1 MGTHCSQV
9 FTASGST
16 TSLQPPTLHILHF
29 SPVCSTS
36 DGDERYDDID
46 GHICI
51 PSERILFL
59 SLTDALLSICKSVP
73 LGQTN
78 QSTLPDHDDDEE
90 EEEEEED
97 CFGVADY

>member
-1 MGTHCSQV
+1 MGTHCSRV

-51 PSERILFL
+51 PSERILSF
-59 SLTDALLSICKSVP
+59 SLTDALLSICKSLP

-78 QSTLPDHDDDEE
+78 QSPLSDEE
-90 EEEEEED
+90 EEDDED